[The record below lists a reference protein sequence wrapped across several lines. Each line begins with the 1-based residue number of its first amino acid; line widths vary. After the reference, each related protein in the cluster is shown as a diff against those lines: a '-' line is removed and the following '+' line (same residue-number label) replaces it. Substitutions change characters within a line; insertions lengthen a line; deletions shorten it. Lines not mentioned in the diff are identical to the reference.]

1 MRGLKFG
8 LGLLAAVL
16 LHLLGLQLWPQFAL
30 AFDLFLVVVVFNAL
44 NGDTLSGLLGGVV
57 AGLVADAVSGGLF
70 GLHGMVDT
78 IIGYGTA
85 YAAQRLVFQRSSGVL
100 LIYLLASAAQ
110 QAMLMA
116 VALLLLP
123 APDFP
128 EVRWLLARAATTA
141 LLGVVLHIARS
152 HWKGRF
158 DRWRR
163 TQGSKIRFRG

>member
-1 MRGLKFG
+1 MRSLRFG
-8 LGLLAAVL
+8 LGLLAAAF
-16 LHLLGLQLWPQFAL
+16 LHFLGLELWPQFGL

-44 NGDTLSGLLGGVV
+44 DGDTLAGLLGGMV

-70 GLHGMVDT
+70 GLNGMVDT

-85 YAAQRLVFQRSSGVL
+85 YAAQRLVFQRASGVL

-116 VALLLLP
+116 IALLLLP
-123 APDFP
+123 APEFP
-128 EVRWLLARAATTA
+128 DVGWSLARAATTA
-141 LLGVVLHIARS
+141 ILGVMLHIARNRL
-152 HWKGRF
+152 KGRV